1 MLIRDIIV
9 MLGEN
14 FMERINRDNY
24 LSILKNFKDQQ
35 IIKVITGIR
44 RCGKSTLL
52 EIYQDYLRN
61 NGIKEEQIISIN
73 FENADYEELLDRK
86 KLYKYIKDKLVIGEK
101 TYVFLDE
108 VQNVS
113 EFEKTVDSLFINKD
127 VDLYITGSNAYL
139 LSSELA
145 TLLTGRYVEIKMLP
159 LSFKEYVSA
168 FADKT
173 DISRKFRDYLRYSS
187 FPQAI
192 ELYKINPLNITMFLD
207 GIYNTVLF
215 KDVMQRKNITDRNIL
230 ERVTKYLYDNIGNR
244 TSIKSIT
251 DNIEGIE
258 GKKSYN
264 TIANYVDALMDSYL
278 VFKAGRYDIK
288 GKEFLKTQEKYYV
301 VDIGLR
307 YYMLGQSSGRDMG
320 HILENVVYLELLRR
334 GYDVYIGKYDDL
346 EVDFVA
352 KKPENT
358 VYYQVALTIRGE
370 NDKANGILD
379 RELMPLKR
387 IDDNYPKYI
396 LTLDDDLDADFDGI
410 KKINVLDWLLKDND

>member
-1 MLIRDIIV
+1 
-9 MLGEN
+9 
-14 FMERINRDNY
+14 MERINRDHY

-52 EIYQDYLRN
+52 EIYRDYLRDSMV
-61 NGIKEEQIISIN
+61 EESQIISIN
-73 FENADYEELLDRK
+73 FEDADYEKLLDRR
-86 KLYKYIKDKLVIGEK
+86 KLYDYIKTRLVKGKK

-108 VQNVS
+108 IQNVN

-145 TLLTGRYVEIKMLP
+145 TLLTGRYIEIKMLP

-168 FADKT
+168 FKDKT
-173 DISRKFRDYLRYSS
+173 DLSRKFRNYLRYSS
-187 FPQAI
+187 FPQAV
-192 ELYKINPLNITMFLD
+192 ELYNVNPENITLFLD
-207 GIYNTVLF
+207 GIYHTILL
-215 KDVMQRKNITDRNIL
+215 KDVMQRKGITDKNVL
-230 ERVTKYLYDNIGNR
+230 EKVTKYLYDNIGNR
-244 TSIKSIT
+244 TSIKSIS
-251 DNIEGIE
+251 DNIEGVE
-258 GKKSYN
+258 KNSSYN
-264 TIANYVDALMDSYL
+264 TIANYIDALINSYL
-278 VFKAGRYDIK
+278 IFKANRYDIK
-288 GKEFLKTQEKYYV
+288 GREFLKTQEKYYA

-307 YYMLGQSSGRDMG
+307 YYMLGQSSAKDMG

-334 GYDVYIGKYDDL
+334 GYEVYIGKYDEL

-358 VYYQVALTIRGE
+358 VYYQVTLTTRTEE
-370 NDKANGILD
+370 NAKNTILD
-379 RELMPLKR
+379 RELAPLKR
-387 IDDNYPKYI
+387 INDNYPKYI

-410 KKINVLDWLLKDND
+410 KKINVLDWLLEE

>member
-1 MLIRDIIV
+1 
-9 MLGEN
+9 
-14 FMERINRDNY
+14 MEIINRENY

-52 EIYQDYLRN
+52 EMFEDYLKE
-61 NGIKEEQIISIN
+61 NGVEEKQIISIN
-73 FENADYEELLDRK
+73 FENADYEELQDRK
-86 KLYKYIKDKLVIGEK
+86 KLYEYVKERLVKGKK

-108 VQNVS
+108 IQNVA

-127 VDLYITGSNAYL
+127 VDLYITGSNAWL

-145 TLLTGRYVEIKMLP
+145 TLLTGRYIKIKMLP

-168 FADKT
+168 FEDKT
-173 DISRKFRDYLRYSS
+173 DLSRKFRDYLRYSS

-192 ELYKINPLNITMFLD
+192 ELYKINPDNITIFLD

-215 KDVMQRKNITDRNIL
+215 KDVMNRKGITDRNVL

-244 TSIKSIT
+244 TSMKSIS

-258 GKKSYN
+258 KNASYN
-264 TIANYVDALMDSYL
+264 TISNYVDSLIDSYL
-278 VFKAGRYDIK
+278 IFKANRYDIK
-288 GKEFLKTQEKYYV
+288 GREFLKTQEKYYA

-334 GYDVYIGKYDDL
+334 GYEVYIGKYDDL

-352 KKPENT
+352 RKPENII
-358 VYYQVALTIRGE
+358 YYQVALTTRGDDE
-370 NDKANGILD
+370 QDNKILE
-379 RELMPLKR
+379 RELTPLKK
-387 IDDNYPKYI
+387 INDNYPKYI
-396 LTLDDDLDADFDGI
+396 LTLDDDLNADFDGI
-410 KKINVLDWLLKDND
+410 KKINVLDWLLEENK

>member
-1 MLIRDIIV
+1 
-9 MLGEN
+9 
-14 FMERINRDNY
+14 MERINRDNY

-52 EIYQDYLRN
+52 EIYQDYLRDIGVN
-61 NGIKEEQIISIN
+61 DNQIISIN
-73 FENADYEELLDRK
+73 FEDADYEELQDRK
-86 KLYKYIKDKLVIGEK
+86 KLYEHIKSKLVKGRK

-108 VQNVS
+108 IQNVN

-145 TLLTGRYVEIKMLP
+145 TLLTGRYIEIKMLP

-168 FADKT
+168 FEDKT
-173 DISRKFRDYLRYSS
+173 DISRKFRYYLRYSS
-187 FPQAI
+187 FPQAV
-192 ELYKINPLNITMFLD
+192 ELYKINPENINMFLD
-207 GIYNTVLF
+207 GIYNTILF
-215 KDVMQRKNITDRNIL
+215 KDVMQRKGITDKNVL

-244 TSIKSIT
+244 TSMKSIS
-251 DNIEGIE
+251 DNIEGVE
-258 GKKSYN
+258 KNSSYN
-264 TIANYVDALMDSYL
+264 TISNYVDALIDSYL
-278 VFKAGRYDIK
+278 IFKANRYDIK
-288 GKEFLKTQEKYYV
+288 GKEYLKTQEKYYA

-307 YYMLGQSSGRDMG
+307 YYMLGQGSGRDMG

-334 GYDVYIGKYDDL
+334 GYEVYIGKYDEL

-358 VYYQVALTIRGE
+358 VYYKFDLTTI
-370 NDKANGILD
+370 A
-379 RELMPLKR
+379 
-387 IDDNYPKYI
+387 
-396 LTLDDDLDADFDGI
+396 
-410 KKINVLDWLLKDND
+410 

>member
-1 MLIRDIIV
+1 
-9 MLGEN
+9 
-14 FMERINRDNY
+14 MERINRENY

-52 EIYQDYLRN
+52 EMFGDYLKE
-61 NGIKEEQIISIN
+61 NGVEEKQIISIN
-73 FENADYEELLDRK
+73 FENADYEELQDRK
-86 KLYKYIKDKLVIGEK
+86 KLYKYIKAKLVIGEK

-108 VQNVS
+108 IQNVP

-145 TLLTGRYVEIKMLP
+145 TLLTGRYIEIKMLP
-159 LSFKEYVSA
+159 LSFKEYMLA
-168 FADKT
+168 FEDKT

-187 FPQAI
+187 FPQAV
-192 ELYKINPLNITMFLD
+192 ELYKVNSENINMFLD

-215 KDVMQRKNITDRNIL
+215 KDVMQRKGITDKNVL
-230 ERVTKYLYDNIGNR
+230 KRVTKYLYDNIGNR
-244 TSIKSIT
+244 TSMKSIS

-258 GKKSYN
+258 KNSSYN
-264 TIANYVDALMDSYL
+264 TISNYVDSLIDSYL
-278 VFKAGRYDIK
+278 VFKANRYDIK
-288 GKEFLKTQEKYYV
+288 GKEFLKTKEKYYA

-307 YYMLGQSSGRDMG
+307 YYMLGQGSGRDMG

-334 GYDVYIGKYDDL
+334 GYEVYIGKYDDL

-358 VYYQVALTIRGE
+358 IYYQVALTTRGE
-370 NDKANGILD
+370 GEEDNKILN
-379 RELMPLKR
+379 RELTPLKK
-387 IDDNYPKYI
+387 INDNYPKYI

-410 KKINVLDWLLKDND
+410 KKINVLDWLLEERDSSY